1 MTGAV
6 RQVTRFVR
14 IACRTSV
21 LALSVVLAGC
31 AGDSATGRYVVLAT
45 TTSVGNSGLLD
56 ALLPPL
62 HQDEGLQV
70 RSHLVGSGLA
80 LRMLERGDADIVI
93 SHSPAAEASAVRS
106 HPSWRYRKL
115 MFNDFVI
122 VGPVEDPARVKGAA
136 DAEAAM
142 QQIAASDVL
151 FLSRGDQSGTHEREE
166 SLWRT
171 AGVRPRREK
180 LVVAGAGM
188 GATLRIASEMDAYT
202 LTDRATLTQHAG
214 TLRLAVVF
222 DRDPALVNT
231 YAVIF
236 DPSGPRRRDAEIVF
250 NWLSDGRGRQ
260 LIDAYRSGGARAFFP
275 WPTGQPREAPDAL
288 PR

>member
-1 MTGAV
+1 VCSPSPSCSRPV
-6 RQVTRFVR
+6 RAT
-14 IACRTSV
+14 
-21 LALSVVLAGC
+21 
-31 AGDSATGRYVVLAT
+31 ATGRHVVLAT

-62 HQDEGLQV
+62 QHEHGLQV

-80 LRMLERGDADIVI
+80 LRMLERGDADIVV
-93 SHSPAAEASAVRS
+93 SHSPEAEA
-106 HPSWRYRKL
+106 
-115 MFNDFVI
+115 
-122 VGPVEDPARVKGAA
+122 
-136 DAEAAM
+136 M
-142 QQIAASDVL
+142 QRIAASGGL

-171 AGVRPRREK
+171 AGARPSREK

-188 GATLRIASEMDAYT
+188 GATLRIASEMGAYT
-202 LTDRATLTQHAG
+202 LTDRATLTQYAG
-214 TLRLAVVF
+214 TLRLVVVF
-222 DRDPALVNT
+222 DGDPVLVNT
-231 YAVIF
+231 YAVLF
-236 DPSGPRRRDAEIVF
+236 DPSGPRPRDAEIVF

-275 WPTGQPREAPDAL
+275 WPSGHARETPDAL